1 MKSLNSL
8 ALEILSNA
16 GILVGTAVVRD
27 QQTVSDRFEH
37 EGESFLTITLP
48 SFCKGFER
56 ALSDGRVVP
65 ALFTGFRFRGG
76 LPCFLRG
83 FLELVFDSNTGVLLE
98 DPNIEAIR
106 AIRQITLWSG
116 KIFEVCDSDRERA
129 SVDAYLEIETHMSA
143 DPLIK
148 DLHSD
153 LARTASK
160 YFGDALAR
168 IDKAV
173 FEGRLVGSHGPGA
186 TADRITGNRKFHIRR
201 WTTRLNEWFPVAD
214 HVVPSYGYFDEIRR
228 VQWDEPG
235 TEVPVKVT
243 SVPKTAAK
251 ARIIAMEPSHVQFA
265 QQGILREFVREFSGQ
280 TPFVNLRDQEP
291 NQVLARQ
298 GSMDGSISTI
308 DLSEASDRVSL
319 ELVRSVFAH
328 FPNLLGALEA
338 SRSLRARLPDGR
350 VIALKK
356 FASMGSATCFP
367 VESIVFATIALL
379 AGDRV
384 VAGSSRSDQSMK
396 DWEQRTQVFGDD
408 IVIPTTMVP
417 TCLDLLSYLGMKVNT
432 HKSFWSGYF
441 RESCG
446 KEYYRGHDITVAR
459 LRKRLPRDRRHAL
472 EIASLVSFRNHLYER
487 GYWLVAKELD
497 KKIRRFG
504 PLPIVEA
511 TSPILGRSSV
521 CFEEPDLRWDSDL
534 QSPLV
539 EGLMLTSK
547 PPVSIA
553 DDIGKLMKC
562 LSPGRREPFQD
573 IRHLERAGR
582 PRAVYIKRG
591 WGPRA

>member
-1 MKSLNSL
+1 MKSLKSL
-8 ALEILSNA
+8 ALEIVRNA
-16 GILVGTAVVRD
+16 GVLVGTAVIRD
-27 QQTVSDRFEH
+27 QQTISDRFEH

-56 ALSDGRVVP
+56 ALADGRVVP

-83 FLELVFDSNTGVLLE
+83 FLELVFDSKTGFLLE
-98 DPNIEAIR
+98 EPSIEAIR

-129 SVDAYLEIETHMSA
+129 SIEAYLEIETHLSEE
-143 DPLIK
+143 PLPR
-148 DLHSD
+148 DLHSE
-153 LARTASK
+153 LARTASR
-160 YFGDALAR
+160 YFGDALSR
-168 IDKAV
+168 IDAAV
-173 FEGRLVGSHGPGA
+173 YEGRLVGTHGPGA
-186 TADRITGNRKFHIRR
+186 TADRITGNRKFNIRR

-228 VQWDEPG
+228 VKWDEPG
-235 TEVPVKVT
+235 AEVPVRVT

-251 ARIIAMEPSHVQFA
+251 ARIIAMEPSYVQFA
-265 QQGILREFVREFSGQ
+265 QQSVLREFMREFSGKA
-280 TPFVNLRDQEP
+280 PFVNLRDQEP

-298 GSMDGSISTI
+298 GSVDRSIATI

-319 ELVRSVFAH
+319 QLVRSVFAH

-367 VESIVFATIALL
+367 VESIVFATIALV
-379 AGDRV
+379 AGERV
-384 VAGSSRSDQSMK
+384 VAGSSVPIQSMK
-396 DWEQRTQVFGDD
+396 GWRERTRVFGDD
-408 IVIPTTMVP
+408 IIIPTDMVP
-417 TCLDLLSYLGMKVNT
+417 TCLALLHSLGMKVNT

-446 KEYYRGHDITVAR
+446 KEYFQGHDVTVAR
-459 LRKRLPRDRRHAL
+459 LRKRLPRDRRAAL
-472 EIASLVSFRNHLYER
+472 EVASLVTFRNLLYER
-487 GYWLVAKELD
+487 GYWLVAGTLD
-497 KKIRRFG
+497 NRIRDFG
-504 PLPIVEA
+504 PLPIVES
-511 TSPILGRSSV
+511 TSPILGRNSV
-521 CFEEPDLRWDSDL
+521 CFTEVNQRWDRDL

-539 EGLMLTSK
+539 EGLMLSSQ
-547 PPVSIA
+547 PPRSVA
-553 DDIGKLMKC
+553 DGLGALSKC
-562 LSPGRREPFQD
+562 LNPVRHEPFQD
-573 IRHLERAGR
+573 PRHLERAGR